1 MYADQNML
9 HVAAYE
15 GHLEMVTFLLTKYK
29 IEDLSLRDKVHP
41 PHDGLAI
48 PTVKTTLLTQP

>member
-1 MYADQNML
+1 MYTADQNML

-29 IEDLSLRDKVHP
+29 IEDLSLRDKVHTM
-41 PHDGLAI
+41 AN
-48 PTVKTTLLTQP
+48 PTVKTHSLRSLDLQ

>member
-1 MYADQNML
+1 ML

-41 PHDGLAI
+41 PHDGENDIFLRS
-48 PTVKTTLLTQP
+48 LDLQ

>member
-1 MYADQNML
+1 ML

-29 IEDLSLRDKVHP
+29 PEDLNLRDKVNASARP
-41 PHDGLAI
+41 LPS
-48 PTVKTTLLTQP
+48 PV